1 MLHAGRND
9 MGNNI
14 IVLFVLLFTASAAIS
29 DEKAIDDLWFAELKP
44 LVRENFIS
52 PDVCGKCHE
61 EIHYMWSGSL
71 HSNAFD
77 DVLFRAA
84 TKLFVR
90 DTANPGEQEDA
101 EHCVSCHNPIAY
113 RSGQIKGSSDNY
125 DNVDEVTKHS
135 ISCDFCHSVDE
146 IVMIKNASYNI
157 DAGGGEDDP
166 GTKRGP
172 RDDAES
178 MYHES
183 VYSALHTSSDFCGT
197 CHNVTH
203 LWYMTK
209 LEGTYDEWYSSPY
222 NSADPEKRVNCQD
235 CHMRQSPGKPS
246 TGMTERPDYPGT
258 SSEMGEERPH
268 IFQHNVVG
276 ANVYMPV
283 LLGNPEKA
291 FLARERL
298 QNAAALEIIPKTERN
313 TLESFSVRV
322 KNEGAGHML
331 PTGVTEF
338 RQMWLEISVKDNKNN
353 EVYSSGIVD
362 TDGNL
367 SVDTHLFN
375 TVFGD
380 SEGNPTINVVKASRI
395 ISDHRIHPKGYCD
408 ETYVP
413 EKPLHLPLTIDVTL
427 NYRSM
432 DPSVVALL
440 LGNEAQKPP
449 VVTMAALRKK
459 IE

>member
-1 MLHAGRND
+1 MKKTAL
-9 MGNNI
+9 
-14 IVLFVLLFTASAAIS
+14 LLFALLYATSASIS
-29 DEKAIDDLWFAELKP
+29 DEKAIDALWFSELEP
-44 LVRENFIS
+44 FVRENFI
-52 PDVCGKCHE
+52 PPEACGTCHE
-61 EIHYMWSGSL
+61 DIHDMWSGSL
-71 HSNAFD
+71 HSTAFD

-84 TKLFVR
+84 TKLFVS
-90 DTANPGEQEDA
+90 DTANPGEREDA

-125 DNVDEVTKHS
+125 DNVDDVTKHS
-135 ISCDFCHSVDE
+135 ISCDLCHTIDE
-146 IVMIKNASYNI
+146 IVMVKNVSFNT
-157 DAGGGEDDP
+157 DPGEGEDDP

-178 MYHES
+178 MYHDS
-183 VYSALHTSSDFCGT
+183 AYSPLHTSSELCGS

-235 CHMRQSPGKPS
+235 CHMRQSAGKPS
-246 TGMTERPDYPGT
+246 TGMTLRPDYPGT

-268 IFQHNVVG
+268 IYQHNVVG
-276 ANVYMPV
+276 GNVYMPE

-291 FLARERL
+291 TLARERL
-298 QNAAALEIIPKTERN
+298 QKAAVLDIIPKIERN
-313 TLESFSVRV
+313 TLLSFTVRV

-331 PTGVTEF
+331 PTGVTEY
-338 RQMWLEISVKDNKNN
+338 RQMWLKISVKDSRNN
-353 EVYSSGIVD
+353 EVYSSGTVD
-362 TDGNL
+362 TNGNL
-367 SVDTHLFN
+367 SVDTHIFN

-380 SEGNPTINVVKASRI
+380 SEGNPTINVVKASRML
-395 ISDHRIHPKGYCD
+395 SDHRIHPKGYCD
-408 ETYVP
+408 ESYVP
-413 EKPLHLPLTIDVTL
+413 EKPLQLPLTIDVTL

-440 LGNEAQKPP
+440 LGDEAKKPP
-449 VVTMAALRKK
+449 VVTMTALQKK
-459 IE
+459 LE